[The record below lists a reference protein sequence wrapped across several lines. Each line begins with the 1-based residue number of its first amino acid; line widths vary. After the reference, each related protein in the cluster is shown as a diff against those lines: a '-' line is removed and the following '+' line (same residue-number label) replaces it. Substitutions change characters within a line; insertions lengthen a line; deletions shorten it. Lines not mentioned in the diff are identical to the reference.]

1 MRIMARVGGLACLAV
16 LLHGASA
23 FAGDEALLNGRYGFV
38 LHGTGGAGQSQQ
50 IARIGMLVFD
60 GNGHITSLFIDAE
73 VRNGVIVDVP
83 SYPLSDPNFALFAGG
98 TYSIQN
104 GGLGRITF
112 ATGYVGN
119 SVTVGEQDE
128 VWDIA
133 LTENG
138 KGFDIKV
145 RKASSYTGDTVGDP
159 GTFVDDKL
167 TLSGQARAD

>member
-1 MRIMARVGGLACLAV
+1 MRIMAKVGGLACLAV

-23 FAGDEALLNGRYGFV
+23 FAGDEALLNGRYSFV

-50 IARIGMLVFD
+50 IVRIGMLVFD
-60 GNGHITSLFIDAE
+60 GNGNITNMFIDAE
-73 VRNGVIVDVP
+73 VRNGVRVYVP
-83 SYPLSDPNFALFAGG
+83 SYPFSAPDLALFAGG

-104 GGLGRITF
+104 DGLGRITF
-112 ATGYVGN
+112 TAGVTSN

-145 RKASSYTGDTVGDP
+145 RKASSYAVDSLGTP
-159 GTFVDDKL
+159 GAFVDDKL
-167 TLSGQARAD
+167 NLSGQARAD